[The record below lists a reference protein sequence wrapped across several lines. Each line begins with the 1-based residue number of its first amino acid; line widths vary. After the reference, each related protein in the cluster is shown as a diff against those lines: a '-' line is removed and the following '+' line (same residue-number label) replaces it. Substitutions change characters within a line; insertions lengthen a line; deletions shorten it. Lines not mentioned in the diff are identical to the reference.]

1 MNAKIA
7 RLDLAPPDPRIED
20 YLAGRLDATSLQRF
34 ELDMIASL
42 ELQAQVR
49 DAYALRELVRSQP
62 GQLELPRRAQHVRLP
77 LALAAGLGALAA
89 GIPGAW
95 WAHYQLQAQSQL
107 STEVGVLQQQLDA
120 LGQVQVGLPVIHLG
134 PLRSLQDEAVP
145 LLRKRHDVAWVQ
157 LSIPP
162 GLLGDMPMAS
172 RRLSLLG
179 PAGHVMEL
187 TGSGSWSVDESDG
200 SVLLPLT
207 RLQPGTYRL
216 LVEAD
221 GASALAFPFEVLAEQ
236 VD

>member
-7 RLDLAPPDPRIED
+7 RLDLAPADPRIEE
-20 YLAGRLDATSLQRF
+20 YLAGRLDAASLQRF

-62 GQLELPRRAQHVRLP
+62 ARQELPRRAQHTRLP

-95 WAHYQLQAQSQL
+95 WAHYQLRAHSQL
-107 STEVGVLQQQLDA
+107 STEVGMLQQQLNA
-120 LGQVQVGLPVIHLG
+120 LGRVQLGIPVIHLG
-134 PLRSLQDEAVP
+134 PLRSLQDEAAP
-145 LLRKRHDVAWVQ
+145 LLRKRHDIAWVR
-157 LSIPP
+157 LSISTE
-162 GLLGDMPMAS
+162 LLGDMPVAS
-172 RRLSLLG
+172 RQLSLVG
-179 PAGHVMEL
+179 PAGEATVL
-187 TGSGSWSVDESDG
+187 AGGGTWSLDG
-200 SVLLPLT
+200 PDASVLLPLA

-216 LVEAD
+216 MVDAD
-221 GASALAFPFEVLAEQ
+221 GAPARAFPFEVLAEQ